1 MFHGRISLT
10 LVLLLLLV
18 NFVGGFRLE
27 LMYIYIPHHKYQV
40 QPHSSPWFS
49 AACTDVIVHRNYFF
63 CLYQQNKSSES
74 KVKFRQASNCCERVL
89 ELPNLHMLIKQK
101 SSSLPR
107 NLALGNFGKLPKEF
121 CFPCCWKVSLVV
133 PVFKNVGER
142 SIAKNYHP
150 VSPFLWLVKSL
161 KNL

>member
-1 MFHGRISLT
+1 MVFSCLYRCHSPYKSL
-10 LVLLLLLV
+10 
-18 NFVGGFRLE
+18 
-27 LMYIYIPHHKYQV
+27 
-40 QPHSSPWFS
+40 
-49 AACTDVIVHRNYFF
+49 F

-89 ELPNLHMLIKQK
+89 ELPNLHMLIKQN
-101 SSSLPR
+101 SPSLSR

-121 CFPCCWKVSLVV
+121 CFPYCWKVSLVV

-142 SIAKNYHP
+142 SIVKNYHP
-150 VSPFLWLVKSL
+150 VSPLVQSL